1 MVRGS
6 FELIVSLVPP
16 RNGYVASTTTMG
28 RCPLAE
34 KPILAR
40 TDVGESGWPSI
51 ATTSGAIA

>member
-6 FELIVSLVPP
+6 FERMLSVAPARS
-16 RNGYVASTTTMG
+16 GYVASTTTIG
-28 RCPLAE
+28 RWPLAS

-40 TDVGESGWPSI
+40 TDVGDSGWPSI